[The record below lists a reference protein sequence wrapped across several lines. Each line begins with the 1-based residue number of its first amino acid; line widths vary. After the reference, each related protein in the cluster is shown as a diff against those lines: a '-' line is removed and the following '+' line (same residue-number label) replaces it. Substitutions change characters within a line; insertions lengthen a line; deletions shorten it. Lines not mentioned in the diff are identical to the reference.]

1 MYTYRNVK
9 TGVVFSSV
17 SECSGKDLEL
27 VSAPEEQTKK
37 KPAKGKKK

>member
-9 TGVVFSSV
+9 TGVVFTSATK
-17 SECSGKDLEL
+17 CSGEDLEL
-27 VSAPEEQTKK
+27 VSSPEVKK